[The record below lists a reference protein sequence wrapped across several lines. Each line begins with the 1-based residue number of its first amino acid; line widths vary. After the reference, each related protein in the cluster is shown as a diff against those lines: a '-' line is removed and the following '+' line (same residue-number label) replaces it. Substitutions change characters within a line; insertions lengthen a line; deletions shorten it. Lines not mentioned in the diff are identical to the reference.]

1 MWGKDT
7 WLGRLK
13 RPWHR
18 DTKGSPEGQWHSHG
32 TWSWLH
38 ILARRDKES
47 DLYICL
53 LNSLN
58 LYFSFSILLSIRLKK
73 MNATKSEHLNSAH
86 MTFPSHLITS
96 IQFTSASHARP
107 QSIKHAPWQ
116 RCSCPII
123 TPIIKVQELWVK
135 PSWLMDETN
144 RFLNSFE
151 QAPDQKQTKAG
162 HSNIMLK
169 NKGRQHCKRSSLC
182 LQPPAA
188 SCGLPWGASMP
199 AYLKTRS
206 VFKVFRYE

>member
-1 MWGKDT
+1 MAFT
-7 WLGRLK
+7 QYLVL
-13 RPWHR
+13 
-18 DTKGSPEGQWHSHG
+18 TSHFSQERQG
-32 TWSWLH
+32 VWS
-38 ILARRDKES
+38 
-47 DLYICL
+47 LYLCL

-58 LYFSFSILLSIRLKK
+58 LCFSLSILLSIRLKK
-73 MNATKSEHLNSAH
+73 KKKNATKSEHLNSAH

-116 RCSCPII
+116 RRSCPTI

-144 RFLNSFE
+144 RFLNSSK

-169 NKGRQHCKRSSLC
+169 NKGRQHCKRSSL
-182 LQPPAA
+182 PATTCCFMWLA
-188 SCGLPWGASMP
+188 PGASMP